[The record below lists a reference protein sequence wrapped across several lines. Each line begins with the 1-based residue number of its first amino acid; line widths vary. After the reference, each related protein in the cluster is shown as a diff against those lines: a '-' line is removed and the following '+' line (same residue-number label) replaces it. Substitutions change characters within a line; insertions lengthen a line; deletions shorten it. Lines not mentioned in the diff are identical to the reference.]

1 MSGYHSI
8 FFEPDWAHTLYYGWR
23 DLWVSPQLR
32 VLEKRRGPTTRK
44 LILSSNPGEADSR
57 LQQALGHDALAAET
71 VLHDFADALPIGSD
85 RRFERFHPMPRHAW
99 LFNGA
104 TFVIDLAQ
112 SEETLLQRMNP
123 DTSRR
128 IHKAQSAGVEV
139 KIERR
144 PSSARLDRFFD
155 TLRQAAL
162 QRAFDIARAET
173 LARMFD
179 DGRAILVS
187 NETHVGEGA
196 YLMIYCAGDKGYWL
210 HGAGRGTS
218 PSAGQLLHWR
228 AIQQLRNE
236 GARWYDLGGV
246 PSNPVNGIYK
256 FKRAFGGEYLDLG
269 CEYVSRTPL
278 MKLLRAGAMAAR
290 SIRK

>member
-8 FFEPDWAHTLYYGWR
+8 FFEPDWVHTLYYGWR
-23 DLWVSPQLR
+23 DLLLSPQLR
-32 VLEKRRGPTTRK
+32 VLEKRRGPTTRR
-44 LILSSNPGEADSR
+44 LVLSSDPGVADSR

-85 RRFERFHPMPRHAW
+85 RRFERFHPMPRHSW
-99 LFNGA
+99 LLNGG

-112 SEETLLQRMNP
+112 SEESLLQRMNP
-123 DTSRR
+123 DSRR
-128 IHKAQSAGVEV
+128 RIQRAERAGVPVEL
-139 KIERR
+139 ERR
-144 PSSARLDRFFD
+144 PSSARIDRFFRS
-155 TLRQAAL
+155 LRQVAR
-162 QRAFDIARAET
+162 QRAFDVARTET

-187 NETHVGEGA
+187 NETHAGEGA

-218 PSAGQLLHWR
+218 PNAGQLLHWR
-228 AIQQLRNE
+228 AIQQLKND
-236 GARWYDLGGV
+236 GVQWYDLGGV
-246 PSNPVNGIYK
+246 PFEQTNGIYK

-269 CEYVSRTPL
+269 CEYVARTPL
-278 MKLLRAGAMAAR
+278 MRLLRAGAMA
-290 SIRK
+290 SGSLRK